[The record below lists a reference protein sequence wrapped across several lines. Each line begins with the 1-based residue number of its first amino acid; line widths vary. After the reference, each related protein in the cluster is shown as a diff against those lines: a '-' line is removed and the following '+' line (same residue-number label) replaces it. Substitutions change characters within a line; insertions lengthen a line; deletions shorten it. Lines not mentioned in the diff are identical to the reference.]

1 MMRQQKGKRK
11 YLLRLLVYPIIVLLG
26 VCFILPIIFLLSG
39 SITDNIEWQERM
51 TALLMDTKG
60 YIEWRWIPD
69 YPTGEHFKRLL
80 FYTPAFMKLF
90 WNSIKIVGLILVGQL
105 LVGVPGAWGF
115 TAFRFRGRQM
125 LFTLY
130 IILML
135 LPFQVTMLSKYLVLK
150 EFTLINTHAAV
161 ILPAVFSTFPVFLM
175 YRSFTA
181 IPKELLEA
189 ARIDGA
195 GEIKTFLFVGLP
207 LAQGGIMA
215 AMVVSFL
222 EAWNMIE
229 EPLAFLQDKALWPL
243 SLYLPEI
250 DIAQAGFSCAASLI
264 TLIVSL
270 FVFAIFR
277 DSLEQGI
284 LASALK
290 G

>member
-1 MMRQQKGKRK
+1 MKQHKVKRSCIVK
-11 YLLRLLVYPIIVLLG
+11 LLVYPIIVLFG
-26 VCFILPIIFLLSG
+26 ICFILPVLFLLSG
-39 SITDNIEWQERM
+39 SITDNIEWQGRM
-51 TALLMDTKG
+51 NALLMETES
-60 YIEWRWIPD
+60 YIQWRWVPD

-80 FYTPAFMKLF
+80 FYTPSFMKLF
-90 WNSIKIVGLILVGQL
+90 WNSIKIVGLILFGQL
-105 LVGVPGAWGF
+105 LIGVPSAWGF
-115 TAFRFRGRQM
+115 AVFRFRGRQVI
-125 LFTLY
+125 FTLY

-150 EFTLINTHAAV
+150 EFSLINTHAAV
-161 ILPAVFSTFPVFLM
+161 ILPAVFSTFPIFLM

-181 IPKELLEA
+181 IPKELLDA

-195 GEIKTFLFVGLP
+195 GEIKTFLLVGLP
-207 LAQGGIMA
+207 LSQGGIMA

-250 DIAQAGFSCAASLI
+250 DLSQAGFSCAASLI

-284 LASALK
+284 LTSALK

>member
-1 MMRQQKGKRK
+1 MKQHKMKKSCIVK
-11 YLLRLLVYPIIVLLG
+11 LLVYPIIVFLG
-26 VCFILPIIFLLSG
+26 ICFVLPILFLLSG
-39 SITDNIEWQERM
+39 SITDNIEWQGRM
-51 TALLMDTKG
+51 AALLMDTDG
-60 YIEWRWIPD
+60 YIQWRWVPD
-69 YPTGEHFKRLL
+69 YPTGEHFIRLL

-90 WNSIKIVGLILVGQL
+90 WNSIKIVGLILLGQL
-105 LVGVPGAWGF
+105 LIGVPSAWGF
-115 TAFRFRGRQM
+115 AAFRFRGRQV

-150 EFTLINTHAAV
+150 EFLLINTHAAV
-161 ILPAVFSTFPVFLM
+161 IFPAVFSTFPVFLM

-181 IPKELLEA
+181 IPRELLDA

-195 GEIKTFLFVGLP
+195 GEIKIFLLVGLP

-243 SLYLPEI
+243 SLYMPEI
-250 DIAQAGFSCAASLI
+250 DVEQAGFFCAASLI
-264 TLIVSL
+264 TLFVSL
-270 FVFAIFR
+270 FVFAIFK